1 MAASEEACRE
11 YMDNTPLA
19 QRSPRLELEAI
30 ANAVRKTVRA
40 FRSKEFD
47 KLLAVADPANGVDFV
62 KEVSLFIMSLIFV
75 ICFGIY
81 IVAFIFKYC
90 FHYFQVNGHWSSN
103 PKPEMT
109 LEKLQK
115 IATTPVDGKYKVR
128 WLKWWNSSPMTRDAL
143 RFLPPN
149 FIDNDLDL
157 WLVKASFWAQVML

>member
-47 KLLAVADPANGVDFV
+47 KLLAVADPANDVDFV

-75 ICFGIY
+75 I
-81 IVAFIFKYC
+81 
-90 FHYFQVNGHWSSN
+90 
-103 PKPEMT
+103 
-109 LEKLQK
+109 
-115 IATTPVDGKYKVR
+115 
-128 WLKWWNSSPMTRDAL
+128 
-143 RFLPPN
+143 
-149 FIDNDLDL
+149 
-157 WLVKASFWAQVML
+157 